1 MGLPARKL
9 SYYKDRGE
17 MEYPPNILEGAL
29 FNDIE
34 EIEAAIAE
42 NPACIK
48 EVTQHGMNA
57 LQLALSHGCFEAAEY
72 LAEAGVDPL
81 HRDMFG
87 RTAVII
93 ASQLGFER
101 GAKIAW
107 EAEVR
112 ALPMHI
118 DDQNEIVI
126 DGVQPP
132 TPL

>member
-42 NPACIK
+42 NPACVK
-48 EVTQHGMNA
+48 EETPEGMNA

-81 HRDMFG
+81 HRDSFG

-93 ASQLGFER
+93 ASELGFER

-112 ALPMHI
+112 ASPMHI
-118 DDQNEIVI
+118 DEQGSIVQ
-126 DGVQPP
+126 DAPKRPGPV
-132 TPL
+132 